1 MTKIS
6 LSKEELK
13 AMISELEQKEYEL
26 SSEIEGINFFLEQ
39 SPARKYVNL
48 VQKNGWHK
56 GEIKELTPKQFKE
69 IMGYDPPK
77 AIQKPN
83 GNVYWE
89 YTFDQLAT
97 EFGYESDEAF
107 KNAVEDCADALKK
120 LRSLRDELRRV
131 KSELKSLRGNGQNK
145 SSKNPAQGSNE
156 KEKESLVDRIWN
168 WLPPYAKTSES
179 LTGFLFYV
187 LFNKKPIDSWCHKK
201 VRVRERTRTKPLPG
215 PAIVAMDQDQDQG
228 AT

>member
-13 AMISELEQKEYEL
+13 AIISELEKKEYEL

-89 YTFDQLAT
+89 YTFDQRAT
-97 EFGYESDEAF
+97 ELGYESDEAF
-107 KNAVEDCADALKK
+107 KAAIEDCADAMKK
-120 LRSLRDELRRV
+120 VRQ
-131 KSELKSLRGNGQNK
+131 LKSDLKHVKANLKELRGNKVEKDPQEEPK
-145 SSKNPAQGSNE
+145 
-156 KEKESLVDRIWN
+156 KEKIELDFEPEEYSFLERFFPRMPFER
-168 WLPPYAKTSES
+168 LRAK
-179 LTGFLFYV
+179 FLKI
-187 LFNKKPIDSWCHKK
+187 L
-201 VRVRERTRTKPLPG
+201 
-215 PAIVAMDQDQDQG
+215 
-228 AT
+228 